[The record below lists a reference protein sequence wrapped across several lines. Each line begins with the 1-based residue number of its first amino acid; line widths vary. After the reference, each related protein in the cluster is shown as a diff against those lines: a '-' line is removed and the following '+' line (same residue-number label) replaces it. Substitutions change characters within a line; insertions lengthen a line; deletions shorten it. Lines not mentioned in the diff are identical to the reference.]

1 MPKKG
6 DTLFSPAYGREMF
19 KPLFLFIGLIITLT
33 ACAAL
38 QNQEAMDTERLLS
51 AAGFR
56 IRLADTPEKL
66 DHLKSLTQ
74 RKLVQHERNGRVYY
88 IYADARHCKCL
99 YAGNEEAYQRY
110 QKLALDKQI
119 AEDRRMAAEMNED
132 AAMNWGL
139 WGPWGPWGPRAP
151 WD

>member
-1 MPKKG
+1 MSKRADSPF
-6 DTLFSPAYGREMF
+6 LPAYARGMF

-38 QNQEAMDTERLLS
+38 QNREAIETERLLS

-66 DHLKSLTQ
+66 DHLKDLTQ

-88 IYADARHCKCL
+88 IYADAQHCKCL

-132 AAMNWGL
+132 AAMKWGL
-139 WGPWGPWGPRAP
+139 WGPWGPRVP

>member
-1 MPKKG
+1 MSKKG
-6 DTLFSPAYGREMF
+6 DTLCSPAYGRGIL
-19 KPLFLFIGLIITLT
+19 KPLFLLMGLSLTLT

>member
-1 MPKKG
+1 M
-6 DTLFSPAYGREMF
+6 
-19 KPLFLFIGLIITLT
+19 
-33 ACAAL
+33 
-38 QNQEAMDTERLLS
+38 LS

>member
-1 MPKKG
+1 MSKKG
-6 DTLFSPAYGREMF
+6 DTLCSPAYGRGIL
-19 KPLFLFIGLIITLT
+19 KPLFLLMGLSLTLT

-88 IYADARHCKCL
+88 IYADAQHCKCL